1 MPDTQISPYAKVGGG
16 GGQFSSFGVSALNTQ
31 GGGQLPSYSDQLGQ
45 GYTQAGG
52 AQSVGQGLMNSKA
65 PGQAG
70 QFLTYMKYGYQGAK
84 MTLNQFLVFHQAKQ
98 QKRILGWQAELQ
110 DIQTKALQTAAD
122 DAMRAGHQAIAATT
136 YRYGQQKSS
145 TRVAMAASGVRVG
158 GQGSSAEVLAS
169 QDIAKQMEVAQ
180 LYANA
185 VAQAFGYRKQAVNSQ
200 NQALAI
206 RAAQRSISPWAAAIT
221 TSISNALN
229 GTSMVGDMN
238 FSGGQKQSTTKISPD
253 KWGVTQKD
261 IGQASSSSSS
271 WGVGFNSSS
280 SGMASVFGGGK

>member
-1 MPDTQISPYAKVGGG
+1 MPDTQISPYASAGS
-16 GGQFSSFGVSALNTQ
+16 GQGAFPSYGVSLLDTS
-31 GGGQLPSYSDQLGQ
+31 GGGQLPSYSSQLGQ

-52 AQSVGQGLMNSKA
+52 AQNIGQGLMNSNA

-122 DAMRAGHQAIAATT
+122 DTMRAGHQAIAATT
-136 YRYGQQKSS
+136 YKYGQQKSS
-145 TRVAMAASGVRVG
+145 SRVAMAAAGIRVG
-158 GQGSSAEVLAS
+158 GEGSSAEVLAS
-169 QDIAKQMEVAQ
+169 QDIAKQMEVAT

-185 VAQAFGYRKQAVNSQ
+185 VAQAFGYRKQAVNSA

-206 RAAQRSISPWAAAIT
+206 RAAQKSISPWAAAIT
-221 TSISNALN
+221 TSISDALN
-229 GTSMVGDMN
+229 GTSMIGDMD
-238 FSGGQKQSTTKISPD
+238 FKGMGKDLGFGSGQKQQTTKISPD
-253 KWGVTQKD
+253 KWGV
-261 IGQASSSSSS
+261 
-271 WGVGFNSSS
+271 GFGNSST
-280 SGMASVFGGGK
+280 GMASVFGGGK